1 MVQVLSKLT
10 SSIILNIQQFTYEK
24 DFINIS
30 AISMMLLVACDKNSD
45 MQWEFIDSDNPEQQ

>member
-1 MVQVLSKLT
+1 MKKISL
-10 SSIILNIQQFTYEK
+10 IL
-24 DFINIS
+24 S